1 MYIIRQGGRRLGFFF
16 SNESASTNIFHRR
29 KNTWNIEY
37 TSTMGSR
44 AVRIRQE
51 TKEMLVSTALCPD
64 S

>member
-1 MYIIRQGGRRLGFFF
+1 MVRWKQNAMNGKKLNWTTTQKFLFM
-16 SNESASTNIFHRR
+16 SH
-29 KNTWNIEY
+29 EY
-37 TSTMGSR
+37 TSTVGIR